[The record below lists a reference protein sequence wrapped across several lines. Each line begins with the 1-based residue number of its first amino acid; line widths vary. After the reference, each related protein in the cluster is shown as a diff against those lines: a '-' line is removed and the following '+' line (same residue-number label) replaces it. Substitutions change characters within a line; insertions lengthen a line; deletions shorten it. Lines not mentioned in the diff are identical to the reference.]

1 MAEQYDWTKEEF
13 ILLMSKSEFP
23 DDGFLEII
31 PGRSKEAIGAVRKGV
46 HNFHTGGDTSMLSRM
61 MKTLL
66 GSKKTLVTCPVCKVS
81 F

>member
-1 MAEQYDWTKEEF
+1 
-13 ILLMSKSEFP
+13 
-23 DDGFLEII
+23 
-31 PGRSKEAIGAVRKGV
+31 VRKGV